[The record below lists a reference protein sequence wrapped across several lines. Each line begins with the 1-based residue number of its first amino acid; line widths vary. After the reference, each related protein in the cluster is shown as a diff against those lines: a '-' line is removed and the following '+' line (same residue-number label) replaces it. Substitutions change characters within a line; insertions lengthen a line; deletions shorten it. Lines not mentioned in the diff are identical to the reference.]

1 MALTSCP
8 ECKGQVSDGAAECP
22 HCGHPIGSA
31 WGACPECK
39 GPISATQE
47 TCKECGFP
55 LRPSKRPV
63 PAPAAPPPALPPA
76 SPARGTTSVRKR
88 KRAKG
93 RPLLQPAEE
102 PPAAMMFAVVGLLV
116 PLFALLALA
125 QSRRGSAARRL
136 AWIGIALWIAVMIL
150 TVSVARRP

>member
-55 LRPSKRPV
+55 LR
-63 PAPAAPPPALPPA
+63 
-76 SPARGTTSVRKR
+76 
-88 KRAKG
+88 
-93 RPLLQPAEE
+93 QPAEE

-136 AWIGIALWIAVMIL
+136 AWIGIALWIAGMIF
-150 TVSVARRP
+150 VVAVARRP